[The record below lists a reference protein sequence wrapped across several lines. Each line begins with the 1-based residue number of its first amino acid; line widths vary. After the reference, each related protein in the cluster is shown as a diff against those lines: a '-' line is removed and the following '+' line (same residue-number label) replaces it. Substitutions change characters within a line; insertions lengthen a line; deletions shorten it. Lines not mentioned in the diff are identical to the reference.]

1 MRHGTSLFKR
11 ARAALTVAALAL
23 VWPATAGAVE
33 TITMTAASGY
43 SPVAAWVKVFQG
55 YFMPEVNRRLEEA
68 GGHYRIEWIEAFSG
82 TVVKPRG
89 ELEAVE
95 TGIADIAIV
104 VSAFHV
110 DKVPLYNVAF
120 ATPFVTTDLELVLRT
135 VDQLSEQFPAMKN
148 SWLKY
153 NQVYLACAGTV
164 DRYQVVTKRPVK
176 ALKDFAGMKI
186 GGAGPNLL
194 WLEGL
199 GATGVNSNLGEFYN
213 GIQNGIFDGVVVWPE
228 AAANFKLY
236 EVAPYY
242 LQSDITATNSFA
254 VTVNKDFWDGLPE
267 PVRQVLQLTATAYRD
282 ELARTVL
289 AQSKISEQAY
299 RDQGGQIT
307 KLAPEDRD
315 RWAKALPPI
324 AGNWADEAERQ
335 GLPGRAV
342 LKAYMDVMRASNQP
356 IARQWDQ

>member
-1 MRHGTSLFKR
+1 MRGQSSLFDR
-11 ARAALTVAALAL
+11 GRAALTLAAVALF
-23 VWPATAGAVE
+23 WPGAAGAVE

-43 SPVAAWVKVFQG
+43 SPVAAWVKVFQSF
-55 YFMPEVNRRLEEA
+55 FMPEVNRRLEAA
-68 GGHYRIEWIEAFSG
+68 GGEYRIEWVEAFSG

-104 VSAFHV
+104 VTAFHV

-135 VDQLSEQFPAMKN
+135 VDQLSEQFPEMKN
-148 SWLKY
+148 SWLKF

-164 DRYQVVTKRPVK
+164 DRYQVVTNKPVK
-176 ALKDFAGMKI
+176 TLEDFAGVKI

-228 AAANFKLY
+228 AAANFKLH

-242 LQSDITATNSFA
+242 LQADIAATNSFA
-254 VTVNKDFWDGLPE
+254 VTVNKDVWDGLPE
-267 PVRQVLQLTATAYRD
+267 PVRQVLQQTATAYRD

-289 AQSKISEQAY
+289 AQSKISEQVY
-299 RDQGGQIT
+299 LDHGGQFT
-307 KLAPEDRD
+307 KLGEEDRV
-315 RWAKALPPI
+315 RWAKLLPPI
-324 AGNWADEAERQ
+324 AGDWADAAERQ

-342 LKAYMDVMRASNQP
+342 LKAYMDVMRANQQP